1 MRHVLHRTENGVR
14 PPRASMRFRDLRDF
28 ISLLEERGELRRITT
43 PVSHELEITE
53 LADRAV
59 KSGGPALL
67 FESVVG
73 YDVPVLINMFGT
85 HRRVAWALGVD
96 DVEQLAGRVRETL
109 GLMQGP
115 PAGLVDKLR
124 TLRDLVGMARTQ
136 PKVVRRAPC
145 QEVVLVGEQA
155 DLFSLPA
162 LKCWPQ
168 DAGRYITLPLVIT
181 RDPGSGRRNVG
192 TYRMQ
197 VFDSHTAGMHWQ
209 THKVGA
215 HHDRVGRELGIER
228 LEVAVALGADPATV
242 WSGALPLPPD
252 MDEIAV
258 SGLIRDEAV
267 EMVRCKTVDLEAPAH
282 AEYVLEGYVTP
293 GELRDEGPFGDH
305 TGYYSPAEPYPVF
318 HLTAMTHRRNPIYP
332 TTIVGRPP
340 TEDYFMGTA
349 ASRVL
354 LPAMQLTLPE
364 VVDVSMPAEGIFH
377 NLVIVSIRKEY
388 PGHARKVMHALWGM
402 GLLMLTKTIIVVDHY
417 VNVQDLSEVA
427 WRVTCNI
434 DPAGDVVFAE
444 GPMDDL
450 DHAAP
455 VARYG
460 SKMGIDA
467 TAKGPADGRTRPW
480 PDEIVMSDEIKRL
493 VDSKWDRYGI

>member
-1 MRHVLHRTENGVR
+1 
-14 PPRASMRFRDLRDF
+14 MRFRDIRDF

-67 FESVVG
+67 FERVVG

-109 GLMQGP
+109 GLVQGP

-215 HHDRVGRELGIER
+215 RHDRVGRELGIER
-228 LEVAVALGADPATV
+228 LEVAVALGADPTTV

-258 SGLIRDEAV
+258 SGLIRDKAV

-318 HLTAMTHRRNPIYP
+318 HLTAMTHRRDPIYP

-340 TEDYFMGTA
+340 TEDFFMGTA
-349 ASRVL
+349 GVRVL
-354 LPAMQLTLPE
+354 LPAMQLTLPR
-364 VVDVSMPAEGIFH
+364 GRGR
-377 NLVIVSIRKEY
+377 L
-388 PGHARKVMHALWGM
+388 HAG
-402 GLLMLTKTIIVVDHY
+402 G
-417 VNVQDLSEVA
+417 
-427 WRVTCNI
+427 
-434 DPAGDVVFAE
+434 GDI
-444 GPMDDL
+444 P
-450 DHAAP
+450 
-455 VARYG
+455 
-460 SKMGIDA
+460 
-467 TAKGPADGRTRPW
+467 
-480 PDEIVMSDEIKRL
+480 
-493 VDSKWDRYGI
+493 

>member
-1 MRHVLHRTENGVR
+1 M
-14 PPRASMRFRDLRDF
+14 SFRDLRDF
-28 ISLLEERGELRRITT
+28 IRFLEDKGELRRITT

-53 LADRAV
+53 LADRTV

-67 FESVVG
+67 FERVEG

-85 HRRVAWALGVD
+85 HQRVAWALGVD
-96 DVEQLAGRVRETL
+96 DVEQLAGKVRETL
-109 GLMQGP
+109 GLVQGP
-115 PAGLVDKLR
+115 PVGIIDKVR

-145 QEVVLVGEQA
+145 QEVVLNGEDA
-155 DLFSLPA
+155 DLFSLPS
-162 LKCWPQ
+162 LKCWPG

-181 RDPGSGRRNVG
+181 RDPESGRRNVG

-197 VFDSHTAGMHWQ
+197 VFDSRTAGMHWQ

-215 HHDRVGRELGIER
+215 HHDRVGRELGLER
-228 LEVAVALGADPATV
+228 LDVAVALGGDPTTV

-258 SGLIRDEAV
+258 SGLIRNEAV

-318 HLTAMTHRRNPIYP
+318 HLTAITQRRDPIYP
-332 TTIVGRPP
+332 TTMVGRPP
-340 TEDYFMGTA
+340 TEDFFMGTA
-349 ASRVL
+349 AVRVL

-377 NLVIVSIRKEY
+377 NLVIVSIKKEY
-388 PGHARKVMHALWGM
+388 PGHARKVMHGLWGM
-402 GLLMLTKTIIVVDHY
+402 GLLMLAKAIVVVDHD
-417 VNVQDLSEVA
+417 VNVQDPSEVA
-427 WRVTCNI
+427 WRVTNNI
-434 DPAGDVVFAE
+434 DPARDVVFAE
-444 GPMDDL
+444 GPIDDL

-455 VARYG
+455 VPRYG

-480 PDEIVMSDEIKRL
+480 PDDIVMSDEIKRL